1 MYDFAV
7 VGGDM
12 RAVLLAGL
20 LREKGYAVA
29 CALLERETEC
39 VNIELACETENI
51 ILPHPLFRNG
61 RLYAP
66 YAAGSHDIGGVLR
79 LQSGGRIFAG
89 GDMGPSAYN
98 YAAAEGFVESIV
110 LLSAQCAALSGRG
123 ADKARIAVTGVGP
136 AADAAAGYF
145 AFLGAAVVRVPCDE
159 IDVSALL
166 CRVDGVI
173 NTLPDGALCASVI
186 ERLPPHAVII
196 DLAETAGVDYEA
208 AMRCKI
214 RAERAG
220 DLAGR
225 MMPGA
230 VAAAGGV
237 VGPFQTIAPR

>member
-1 MYDFAV
+1 
-7 VGGDM
+7 M
-12 RAVLLAGL
+12 RA
-20 LREKGYAVA
+20 
-29 CALLERETEC
+29 
-39 VNIELACETENI
+39 
-51 ILPHPLFRNG
+51 
-61 RLYAP
+61 
-66 YAAGSHDIGGVLR
+66 
-79 LQSGGRIFAG
+79 
-89 GDMGPSAYN
+89 GPSAYN

-110 LLSAQCAALSGRG
+110 LLSAQCAAAEYAALSGRG

-230 VAAAGGV
+230 VAAAIMAEV
-237 VGPFQTIAPR
+237 MRTNEVLQKPRNRG